1 MNTTFD
7 MVAKTFQGLE
17 EVLAEELRALGAMEV
32 SPGKRMV
39 AFKGDLETLY
49 RANFC
54 CRTALRILKPFYTFE
69 AKDAD
74 ALYAGAKQFDWSG
87 IMNVDQTFAI
97 DTVVYS
103 DEFRNS
109 QYVTYRV
116 KDAVVDW
123 FRDHSEDEKR
133 PSVRLDGADIMINVH
148 VAGTRVTLSLDS
160 SGESLHKRGWRVAQ
174 TEAPINEVLAAGII
188 LMTGWNGDRPFVDPM
203 CGSGTFAIEAA
214 MIAAGIYPG
223 IYRKHFAFENWADFD
238 ADLLESIFNDDS
250 AERDVTVP
258 ITACDIDKRALAI
271 ARDNAKS
278 AGVERYIKFER
289 RTVAYD
295 SDEAIMPKWTQS
307 GAPAGVLVTN
317 PPYGKRITAD
327 DMNALYKSIGS
338 TLKHVFTGW
347 DCWIIGYTD
356 EYFNEI
362 GLAPSQ
368 KIQLYN
374 GGLECELR
382 EYVIFAGNKS
392 DFRKAGGRI
401 KDERPEKT
409 ERRSGDRRDR
419 NDRGGRGDRNSRGDK
434 RPFRAS
440 KEDRPM
446 RDRRENRDM
455 ADRREPRQP
464 KEFKPTGRRMV
475 STGRQPSIP
484 ADKEIVVNRPMWR
497 TRKKQNPETDKTN
510 E

>member
-17 EVLAEELRALGAMEV
+17 EVLAGELRAIGAIEV
-32 SPGKRMV
+32 APGKRMV

-54 CRTALRILKPFYTFE
+54 CRTALRILKPFHSFD

-74 ALYAGAKQFDWSG
+74 ALYAGAKQYDWST

-97 DTVVYS
+97 DAVVYS

-160 SGESLHKRGWRVAQ
+160 SGESLHKRGWRVGQ

-188 LMTGWNGDRPFVDPM
+188 LMTGWTGDRPFVDPM
-203 CGSGTFAIEAA
+203 CGSGTFVIEAA
-214 MIAAGIYPG
+214 MLAAGIYPG

-238 ADLLESIFNDDS
+238 AELLESIYNDDS
-250 AERDVTVP
+250 AEREVNVP
-258 ITACDIDKRALAI
+258 IIACDIDKRALSI
-271 ARDNAKS
+271 ASNNAKN
-278 AGVERYIKFER
+278 AGVDRYITFER

-295 SDEAIMPKWTQS
+295 SDEEIMPKWKVS
-307 GAPAGVLVTN
+307 GAPSGVLVTN

-327 DMNALYKSIGS
+327 DMNALYKSIGA

-368 KIQLYN
+368 KVQLYN

-382 EYVIFAGNKS
+382 EYKIFAGNKS

-401 KDERPEKT
+401 KEERAERPV
-409 ERRSGDRRDR
+409 RDR
-419 NDRGGRGDRNSRGDK
+419 DSRASGRPGRSDRKERGDK
-434 RPFRAS
+434 RPFRGGKDSAPAR
-440 KEDRPM
+440 E
-446 RDRRENRDM
+446 RRERPVQTE
-455 ADRREPRQP
+455 ARVGASFKKPSLRR
-464 KEFKPTGRRMV
+464 TI

>member
-17 EVLAEELRALGAMEV
+17 EVLAGELRTIGATEV

-54 CRTALRILKPFYTFE
+54 CRTALRILKPFYSFE
-69 AKDAD
+69 ATDTD
-74 ALYAGAKQFDWSG
+74 SLYAGAKQFDWSS
-87 IMNVDQTFAI
+87 IMNVKQTFAI
-97 DTVVYS
+97 DTVVFS
-103 DEFRNS
+103 DDFRNS
-109 QYVTYRV
+109 QFVTYRI

-123 FRDHSEDEKR
+123 FRDHSDNEER

-148 VAGTRVTLSLDS
+148 IAGTHVTLSLDS

-188 LMTGWNGDRPFVDPM
+188 LMTGWQGDKPFVDPM

-238 ADLLESIFNDDS
+238 AELLESIYNDDS
-250 AERDVTVP
+250 AERDVTCT

-271 ARDNAKS
+271 ALDNAKS
-278 AGVERYIKFER
+278 AGVDRYINFEHR
-289 RTVAYD
+289 SIAYD
-295 SDEAIMPKWTQS
+295 TGNESIPRWTAAC
-307 GAPAGVLVTN
+307 GKEGVIVTN
-317 PPYGKRITAD
+317 PPYGKRISVD
-327 DMNALYKSIGS
+327 DMNALYKSIGA

-347 DCWIIGYTD
+347 DAWIIGYTD

-362 GLAPSQ
+362 GLAPSV
-368 KIQLYN
+368 KVQLYN

-382 EYVIFAGNKS
+382 EYKIFAGKKS
-392 DFRKAGGRI
+392 EFRKSGGSIKDKPREAAPKGRRDFKGDKGPRDFKAKRDKRGP
-401 KDERPEKT
+401 KDERPG
-409 ERRSGDRRDR
+409 RRSERPEGRRD
-419 NDRGGRGDRNSRGDK
+419 
-434 RPFRAS
+434 AS
-440 KEDRPM
+440 T
-446 RDRRENRDM
+446 
-455 ADRREPRQP
+455 P
-464 KEFKPTGRRMV
+464 KPEGRRPI
-475 STGRQPSIP
+475 SLGRQPSIG
-484 ADKEIVVNRPMWR
+484 ADKEIVINRPMWR
-497 TRKKQNPETDKTN
+497 TRKKNNPETDKTN